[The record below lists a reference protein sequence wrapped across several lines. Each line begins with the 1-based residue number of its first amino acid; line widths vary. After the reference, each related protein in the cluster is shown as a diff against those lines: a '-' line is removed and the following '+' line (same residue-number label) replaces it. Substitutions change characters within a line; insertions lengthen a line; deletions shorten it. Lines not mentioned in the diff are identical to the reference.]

1 MWNNRIFIAGLLL
14 LAGCPLL
21 AQSRQITGQ
30 VLDDSL
36 RKPLPFANISFV
48 PVEEG
53 ATLRFAMTDQQGRF
67 RFKASGAAGLRMT
80 TTYLG
85 YQSTSITLPAGTE
98 DTTLQI
104 TLRLQPFD
112 LAMVEVKDRAPPVV
126 VRGDTVTYQADAFR
140 EVFDWKLQDLLRR
153 LPGMEVDE
161 QNRLRFNGEVVQQ
174 VMVEGKPFFGGS
186 SRLALEHIPAEVI
199 AKLEVIDNYNAVDF
213 LQPLGTGNQL
223 VLNVRLRE
231 DKKRFVFGDIA
242 AAAGPEKRYLA
253 HPNLFYYSPEVSV
266 NGIGDLNNANLEPLS
281 FSDVIQ
287 MQGGMGRLLAEGQ
300 AGLSGLQQDFM
311 PYLSPGN
318 NRSGRSQ
325 FGGLNV
331 SAAPLPDWTVY
342 AYGLGLR
349 SVQGYRSLS
358 RNAFWQ
364 QDGAPP
370 VTENRE
376 SERDTERATSNG
388 KLSMVYDPKEDY
400 YLSQESDLQVGMA
413 EDVSTLLSQTVQTGR
428 DLFTEEHNDFQN
440 HSHTLEAHHKFS
452 GHHIGTLEASWQQR
466 RAENGLGL
474 QSNQPLLQG
483 LIGSPPEPNAG
494 PSHQG
499 QTRLSALSTA
509 YRHYWVLN
517 PQNHFEFQL
526 GYRQLHSRAQTMD
539 NWSAGNG
546 TPVLLPID
554 TTRFGNGQKL
564 RLEDASAR
572 LSYKYTRDALEG
584 ELGTTV
590 HRMQWRI
597 RDEGQAAARQREWLA
612 LPFAKATTTWT
623 NVGEFELGYRISR
636 LFPET
641 EAWLSRA
648 TITGFNQLE
657 QGSPDLRNSLS
668 HIWNLAYRRRDFFTQ
683 RNWYLQLS
691 YALRSLALQ
700 QRISGTGID
709 QLRETFLLRDAGH
722 EWSFRGRMSQKGDR
736 LEWSVNFRG
745 RQSAFRQILYG
756 VDSRVAEWQAFAN
769 SEIRWEISKAAAL
782 RLAYSRSQRWVR
794 QQGSSQAR
802 FDQDELSLS
811 WEVLPLE
818 NLQVKGAAALHGFR
832 RAGQSYDF
840 YNEVSLDARY
850 QFDGGRWA
858 LTLQG
863 TNLLNNRSVLS
874 SQVTPFSFREYE
886 VFQFPMVLLVGVV
899 RRL

>member
-1 MWNNRIFIAGLLL
+1 MAGLLL
-14 LAGCPLL
+14 LAGWPLL

-36 RKPLPFANISFV
+36 RTPLPFANISFV
-48 PVEEG
+48 PVAEG
-53 ATLRFAMTDQQGRF
+53 ATVRFVMTDQQGRF
-67 RFKASGAAGLRMT
+67 RFKASGAAVLQIT

-85 YQSTSITLPAGTE
+85 YQPASITLPAGTE

-104 TLRLQPFD
+104 ALRLQPLD

-199 AKLEVIDNYNAVDF
+199 DKLEVIDNYNAVDF

-231 DKKRFVFGDIA
+231 DKKRFFFGDIA

-300 AGLSGLQQDFM
+300 SGLSGLQQDFM

-364 QDGAPP
+364 EDGAPP

-376 SERDTERATSNG
+376 SGRDTEWATSNG
-388 KLSMVYDPKEDY
+388 NLSLVYDPQKDY
-400 YLSQESDLQVGMA
+400 YLSLESDLQYGLA
-413 EDVSTLLSQTVQTGR
+413 EDASTLLSQTGLTGR
-428 DLFTEEHNDFQN
+428 NLITDEENDFQN

-474 QSNQPLLQG
+474 QSSQPLLQELLG
-483 LIGSPPEPNAG
+483 PPPEPNAG
-494 PSHQG
+494 LSHQG

-517 PQNHFEFQL
+517 PQNHLEFQL
-526 GYRQLHSRAQTMD
+526 GYRQLHSRARTLD
-539 NWSAGNG
+539 NWSVGNG
-546 TPVLLPID
+546 TPVLQPID
-554 TTRFGNGQKL
+554 TSRFGNDQKL
-564 RLEDASAR
+564 RLEDASTR

-584 ELGTTV
+584 ELGTTF
-590 HRMQWRI
+590 HRMQWWI

-612 LPFAKATTTWT
+612 LPFAKAATTWT

-636 LFPET
+636 LFPDT

-648 TITGFNQLE
+648 TITSFNQLE
-657 QGSPDLRNSLS
+657 QGNPNLRNSLS
-668 HIWNLAYRRRDFFTQ
+668 HIWNLSYRRRDFFTQ

-709 QLRETFLLRDAGH
+709 QLREAFLLRDAGQ
-722 EWSFRGRMSQKGDR
+722 EWSFRGRVSQKGER

-756 VDSRVAEWQAFAN
+756 ADSRVEEWQAYARP
-769 SEIRWEISKAAAL
+769 EIRLEISKAVAL
-782 RLAYSRSQRWVR
+782 RLDYSRSQRWVR
-794 QQGSSQAR
+794 QEDSPQTR
-802 FDQDELSLS
+802 FDQDKLSLS
-811 WEVLPLE
+811 WEILPLK
-818 NLQVKGAAALHGFR
+818 NLQVKGSAALHGFR
-832 RAGQSYDF
+832 RAGQPYNF
-840 YNEVSLDARY
+840 YNEVSLNARY
-850 QFDGGRWA
+850 QFAGGRWA
-858 LTLQG
+858 LTFQG

-874 SQVTPFSFREYE
+874 SQFTAFLFSEYE
-886 VFQFPMVLLVGVV
+886 VFQFPRVLLVGVV
-899 RRL
+899 RKL